1 MLMVFKVAP
10 FLGRLWYIPGP
21 NHCRE
26 AAIWM
31 SLAAGH
37 GLSTQVIPD
46 ADGGRSGQPIPV
58 DAGREG
64 LGGNG
69 GAAGPIDGLYW

>member
-1 MLMVFKVAP
+1 MLMVLEVAP
-10 FLGRLWYIPGP
+10 FLVRLWYIPGP

-37 GLSTQVIPD
+37 GLSTPSYS
-46 ADGGRSGQPIPV
+46 R
-58 DAGREG
+58 R
-64 LGGNG
+64 
-69 GAAGPIDGLYW
+69 